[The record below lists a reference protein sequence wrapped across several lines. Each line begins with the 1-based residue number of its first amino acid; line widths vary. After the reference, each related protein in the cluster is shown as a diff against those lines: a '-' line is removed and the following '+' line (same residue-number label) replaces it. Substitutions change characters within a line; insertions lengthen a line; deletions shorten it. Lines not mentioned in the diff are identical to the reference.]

1 MLRCYEDHGQVRD
14 VHRVR
19 DGDLVRS
26 SIVVVDSEVERASS
40 NDAEAARDAFTFCP
54 ALVPV
59 LCEVRLGR
67 GHARR
72 RKRVDTEPKGVGIE
86 A

>member
-1 MLRCYEDHGQVRD
+1 MLRSYEDHGQVRD
-14 VHRVR
+14 VHGVR

-26 SIVVVDSEVERASS
+26 SIVVVDSEVERASA
-40 NDAEAARDAFTFCP
+40 NDAEAARYSLALCSAFVHVFRE
-54 ALVPV
+54 VG
-59 LCEVRLGR
+59 LCR